1 MNNDF
6 SIDILKIIQKKT
18 FIEQWKRVKYKEKP
32 IIIFGKNGQGKSLLA
47 DYILNDTKNIKI
59 DIDFCKN
66 KKNFNHFL
74 NESFY
79 KKTITMMF
87 NNNKKNDNRKS
98 LIIDDL
104 NYIQQNDKILFKS
117 IVDWFKNDKKRNNYK
132 IIIIV
137 NRLTNKYINL
147 IYKRCFPINIDL
159 SEKDIFFLVNKYISK
174 NIPKSLFKNTDN
186 NLTLIKNHI
195 KFYNNLD
202 DININIDKEN
212 EDTIFL
218 MNNIIKSNNIKY
230 IYRNSVND
238 YSILA
243 LNFLENLDKI
253 KIKKKDLLYIYE
265 SIIYGDYI
273 YTNIY
278 NNGYWD
284 IIYHIITFNVYIPSV
299 IYKKYFRKNLNLE
312 YNKYLSH
319 SIIYTHNSKLLSQN
333 LYNVNDIF
341 NFYILFTKYN
351 NSKSENKKYITDE
364 INNLIYEKNLDIK
377 IINKFIKYYEYIFNE
392 NINKLQIKI
401 FF

>member
-6 SIDILKIIQKKT
+6 SNDILKIIHKKT

-32 IIIFGKNGQGKSLLA
+32 IIIFGKNGQGKSMLA
-47 DYILNDTKNIKI
+47 DYILNNTINIKV

-66 KKNFNHFL
+66 KKKFNDFL

-87 NNNKKNDNRKS
+87 NNNKNDNRKS

-104 NYIQQNDKILFKS
+104 NYIQQNDKILFRS
-117 IVDWFKNDKKRNNYK
+117 IVDWFKNDKKRKNYK
-132 IIIIV
+132 IILIV
-137 NRLTNKYINL
+137 NRLSNKYINL
-147 IYKRCFPINIDL
+147 IYKQCFPINIDL
-159 SEKDIFFLVNKYISK
+159 SEKDVFFLINKYVSK
-174 NIPKSLFKNTDN
+174 NIHKCLFKNTGN

-195 KFYNNLD
+195 EFYNNLED
-202 DININIDKEN
+202 INIDKEN
-212 EDTIFL
+212 DDTIIL
-218 MNNIIKSNNIKY
+218 MNDIIKTNDIKY
-230 IYRNSVND
+230 VYRNSVND

-243 LNFLENLDKI
+243 LNFLENCDKI
-253 KIKKKDLLYIYE
+253 KINEKDLLYIYE
-265 SIIYGDYI
+265 SIVYGDYI

-278 NNGYWD
+278 NNGFWD
-284 IIYHIITFNVYIPSV
+284 LISNIITFNVYIPSV
-299 IYKKYFRKNLNLE
+299 IYKRYLKKNLDFE

-319 SIIYTHNSKLLSQN
+319 SIIYTHNSKLLSLN

-351 NSKSENKKYITDE
+351 TLNSKEKEHVLNE
-364 INNLIYEKNLDIK
+364 INKLIYETNLDIK
-377 IINKFIKYYEYIFNE
+377 IINKFIKYYEYIFDE
-392 NINKLQIKI
+392 NINKLQIKN